1 MLGSG
6 HFGIVK
12 KAIPLNPHDKR
23 SYAIKSIPKTQVGF
37 NKSLLERELEHLMS
51 VNHPNI
57 IKFYEVFEDSHY
69 IHIVMELCTGGEL
82 FENLVKNGRFSEA
95 KAAKVMYCLLHAVCH
110 LHSLGIAHRDLK
122 PENIMLSTNDDY
134 AEIKIIDLGL
144 AKKFGDDEA
153 SHTILGSSYYVAPE
167 VLESNYGLSC
177 DIWSLG
183 VILYMLLSG
192 KPPFNGKNDEEV
204 IKSIKSKTYSL
215 EGPIWEKF
223 STECKDFIRTLLDI
237 NPETRIT
244 AKQALENPWLE
255 LRRDE
260 KLPQIK
266 RSVMKRL
273 KHHINSNK
281 IVKETMN
288 ILIHTL
294 NHSEIK
300 KMNLLFAELDLDK
313 TGFITVSELQE
324 GLKKSKVHLE
334 GLELEKL
341 FNDADN
347 KDKIKYSEFL
357 AMTLNRKHLENID
370 GMWLAFKYFDI
381 DNSGYITRSNLKQSL
396 RKAGWEVSKAE
407 VHQMLA
413 ECGLEEVEK
422 LFFAQFCEIFKGVS
436 KKRSNSIK
444 FTP

>member
-12 KAIPLNPHDKR
+12 RATSLNPHDRKE
-23 SYAIKSIPKTQVGF
+23 YAIKSIPKAKVGF
-37 NKSLLERELEHLMS
+37 NKSSLERELEHLMS

-57 IKFYEVFEDSHY
+57 IKLYEVYEDSNY
-69 IHIVMELCTGGEL
+69 IHIVMDMCTGGEL
-82 FENLVKNGRFSEA
+82 FEYLVNNGRFSED
-95 KAAKVMYCLLHAVCH
+95 KAAMVMHCLLHAVCH

-122 PENIMLSTNDDY
+122 PENIMLSTNDDH

-144 AKKFGDDEA
+144 AKKFGDNEA

-167 VLESNYGLSC
+167 VLESQYGLGC

-204 IKSIKSKTYSL
+204 IKSIKGKTYSL
-215 EGPIWEKF
+215 EGPIWDNF
-223 STECKDFIRTLLDI
+223 STECKDFIRTLLDV
-237 NPETRIT
+237 NPESRIT

-255 LRRDE
+255 LRRGK
-260 KLPQIK
+260 KLPKIN

-294 NHSEIK
+294 NQAEIK

-324 GLKKSKVHLE
+324 GLKKSEVHLE

-341 FNDADN
+341 FSDADH

-357 AMTLNRKHLENID
+357 AMTLDRKHLENTD

-381 DNSGYITRSNLKQSL
+381 DNTGYITNSNLKHSL
-396 RKAGWEVSKAE
+396 RKAGWDVSKAE
-407 VHQMLA
+407 VHQMLT
-413 ECGLEEVEK
+413 ECGLEQIDK
-422 LFFAQFCEIFKGVS
+422 LYFAQFCKIFEGVS
-436 KKRSNSIK
+436 KKRSTSIK
-444 FTP
+444 LSL